1 MKALLKKVNYFF
13 QSLIR
18 NERTCSALSKAIN
31 KYLDDPNTTI
41 VIHSEFVCTL
51 EHPTFKKLP
60 LWISNYPY
68 AYGNFYPFTLSLTP
82 DDLVIYD
89 ELKRFFGNK
98 LPDRRTVYRLHEAV
112 ENKKKEL
119 GYYPDKRLLLNPK
132 LTPTQKQ
139 EIIQEIKKFLLVQ

>member
-1 MKALLKKVNYFF
+1 MKPLLKKVNYFF

-18 NERTCSALSKAIN
+18 NERTCSALSKVIN

-60 LWISNYPY
+60 LWIRDYPY
-68 AYGNFYPFTLSLTP
+68 AYGSLYPSLNP
-82 DDLVIYD
+82 DYLVIYG

-119 GYYPDKRLLLNPK
+119 GYYPDSVYDAVKEILN
-132 LTPTQKQ
+132 
-139 EIIQEIKKFLLVQ
+139 V